1 MKKIGNLLLL
11 VFVVAAIGSSCD
23 KDENK
28 KFSYCDKQTSF
39 KVENEVGRVYFK
51 NVLGDSFYYIGAPD
65 SVSREY
71 ARIPCQELDKTLVS
85 TSEVGLLVV
94 YSGIITLPFEYPPGV
109 DPLFVGIDLTQ
120 IEKAN

>member
-1 MKKIGNLLLL
+1 MRKTGNLLRL
-11 VFVVAAIGSSCD
+11 VFVVAAIGSSCYR
-23 KDENK
+23 DENK

-39 KVENEVGRVYFK
+39 KVENEIGRIYFQ
-51 NVLGDSFYYIGAPD
+51 NVLGDGFYYIGAPD
-65 SVSREY
+65 SVSRVY
-71 ARIPCQELDKTLVS
+71 ARIPCQVLDKNLIS

-120 IEKAN
+120 IEKAD